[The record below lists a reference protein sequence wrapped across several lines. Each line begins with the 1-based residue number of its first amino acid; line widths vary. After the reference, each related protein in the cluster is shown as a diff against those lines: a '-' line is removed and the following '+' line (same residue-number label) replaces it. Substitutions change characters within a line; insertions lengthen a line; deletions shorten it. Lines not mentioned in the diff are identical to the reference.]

1 MIDIDKFNDAVKL
14 ADKILLKRGRI
25 SLSEIRSMRQVDGKQ
40 EAIAVAQNLIDKYEE
55 LEVVE
60 DLWHREITL
69 YLSPAEARRARAGLR
84 RMRSPL
90 PPPPRIITN

>member
-25 SLSEIRSMRQVDGKQ
+25 SLSEIRRMPQVNGEQ
-40 EAIAVAQNLIDKYEE
+40 ETIAVGQHLIDKYEE

-69 YLSPAEARRARAGLR
+69 YLSPAEARRARSGLR

-90 PPPPRIITN
+90 PSPPRIISG